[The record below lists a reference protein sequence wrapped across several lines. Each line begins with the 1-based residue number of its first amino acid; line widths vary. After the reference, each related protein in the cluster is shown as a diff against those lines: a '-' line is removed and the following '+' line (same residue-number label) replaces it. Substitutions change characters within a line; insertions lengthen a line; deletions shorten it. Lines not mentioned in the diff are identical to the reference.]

1 LRGKYGRQRI
11 DNRTL
16 IIKTANSHI
25 WKGIGK
31 IWKELEK
38 GERWSIGD
46 GSEVS
51 FWNDSWLDFNL
62 WLSNI
67 IANILDNI
75 KD

>member
-1 LRGKYGRQRI
+1 LYRRRRI
-11 DNRTL
+11 DNETL
-16 IIKTANSHI
+16 IIKSDDSQI
-25 WKGIGK
+25 WKGIGN